1 MAAKP
6 QAQTGPPQGRRY
18 VGTAETAGFIMFHAA
33 GEVPIRPYRGEW
45 VDWIMNISKAQQALW
60 GPIMTA
66 WDIIND
72 VFMAAIIEKTRT
84 RFGKFRPYLVLYP
97 IYGLPMDMMILILPF
112 LFWGTGAAY
121 MPKVVS
127 WAVWTMFNEFTDTIG
142 SIARTGMLANIT
154 PDPQERI
161 SLITKSKVLS
171 IGSNFPDLLFK
182 FLRDIISNKKYADI
196 AVGREIIRKNM
207 RTLYTAMGFAT
218 MTLASALSIYF
229 AIVSKE
235 RVVGSNAARE
245 KPPSIKESLIAL
257 KNNRP
262 LFMIMLSEILDGFNI
277 KGQQG
282 AYFDSILNFTNMGT
296 VSGLPG
302 GLISTPSYFYVK
314 KLRERFSTKAV
325 WIASENISKPVII
338 GIYFFGMIKTR
349 AAETDRGIHRMFMH
363 IVPMVFAYMLEDM
376 VAMTLYGAKK
386 VIPDEIRNECIDY
399 GEWKNGFRSEAMV
412 GVIKG
417 IPIKITNIFGNSITN
432 LIMHFIG
439 FRTGESYL
447 DQSEKTAVGVFA
459 MATIIPTL
467 TGLIGVIPK
476 FFYNINQKDR
486 EVMYKELAER
496 RSAALAAHAAQEES
510 ALA

>member
-1 MAAKP
+1 
-6 QAQTGPPQGRRY
+6 
-18 VGTAETAGFIMFHAA
+18 
-33 GEVPIRPYRGEW
+33 
-45 VDWIMNISKAQQALW
+45 
-60 GPIMTA
+60 
-66 WDIIND
+66 
-72 VFMAAIIEKTRT
+72 
-84 RFGKFRPYLVLYP
+84 
-97 IYGLPMDMMILILPF
+97 
-112 LFWGTGAAY
+112 

-196 AVGREIIRKNM
+196 AVRREIIRKNM

-235 RVVGSNAARE
+235 RVVGSNAAKD

-296 VSGLPG
+296 VSGIPG
-302 GLISTPSYFYVK
+302 GFISTPSYFYVK

-338 GIYFFGMIKTR
+338 GIFFFGMIKTR
-349 AAETDRGIHRMFMH
+349 TAVRGIHRMFMH
-363 IVPMVFAYMLEDM
+363 VAPMIFAYMAEDM

-399 GEWKNGFRSEAMV
+399 GEWKSGFRSEAMV

-417 IPIKITNIFGNSITN
+417 IPIKNTNIFGSSITN

-439 FRTGESYL
+439 FQTGENYL
-447 DQSEKTAVGVFA
+447 DQSEKTAIGVFA

-486 EVMYKELAER
+486 EIMYKELAER
-496 RSAALAAHAAQEES
+496 RSAALAAHAGIVQAATAQAAAE
-510 ALA
+510 